1 MIEEINNMKNWL
13 KVKKKTIHIWTKYVN
28 LTRGLWAKLLTWTT
42 IIEVSNYMVNYLL
55 KQMVHRLNK
64 LKLGSFEE
72 SYVIWLLVLRR
83 FWIFR
88 PLYLSFS
95 TYLIISIIISPFH
108 YLNKLKSC
116 SCFVK
121 LAQLSSG
128 EENENVKC

>member
-13 KVKKKTIHIWTKYVN
+13 KVKKNIHIWTTYVY

-55 KQMVHRLNK
+55 KQMVHSLNK